1 LEISV
6 VHPLKG
12 HEHQH
17 AYVGRRFSLPDL
29 KWRRQA
35 TIRDHLFRHG
45 SAIDCIITSRALFQD
60 YLVAKL
66 KTMTGFASFRVC
78 QTQHAEVLST
88 DAGTSRWSLLKRY
101 LILYKQSMV

>member
-6 VHPLKG
+6 VHPLKS

-60 YLVAKL
+60 YLVAK
-66 KTMTGFASFRVC
+66 
-78 QTQHAEVLST
+78 
-88 DAGTSRWSLLKRY
+88 
-101 LILYKQSMV
+101 